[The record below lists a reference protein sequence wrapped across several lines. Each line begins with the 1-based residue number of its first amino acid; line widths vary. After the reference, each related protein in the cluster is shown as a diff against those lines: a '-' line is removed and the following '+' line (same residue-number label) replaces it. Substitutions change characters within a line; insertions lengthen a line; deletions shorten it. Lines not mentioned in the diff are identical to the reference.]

1 VSNGCVRMD
10 NDTISLLAETLPL
23 GAPVTIQP

>member
-1 VSNGCVRMD
+1 VRMD
-10 NDTISLLAETLPL
+10 NDTISRLAETLPL

>member
-10 NDTISLLAETLPL
+10 NETITLLAETLPL
-23 GAPVTIQP
+23 GTPVTIQA